1 MAGRKSKAEELKI
14 IERYAELTEP
24 FFKVLKEALE
34 GKNKRDKHWA
44 IEQLSKGFVKM
55 IPQKLGNDPD
65 NPLPTIPIY
74 AGLSKKNEENAI
86 P

>member
-55 IPQKLGNDPD
+55 IPQKIGGDPD
-65 NPLPTIPIY
+65 NRTPIPLLY
-74 AGLSKKNEENAI
+74 ALHKEQKQ
-86 P
+86 